1 MDPFELKLLN
11 EDIYLKETIEEY
23 LNTGVNSNHVY
34 SSTILTY
41 LIISEDIVFDD
52 TELMFILELKKS
64 EKIQNDIY
72 GIIIN
77 HIRHV
82 AMEINDFF
90 NPSSL
95 LDIPLTNIKEIS
107 YAIAMN
113 FKPIFFV
120 PVKTWH
126 LHRDV
131 ELWNYKDTQLIN
143 FISKFNEMWIV
154 TLIMNREF
162 KRIQN
167 EQ

>member
-162 KRIQN
+162 KKIQN

>member
-1 MDPFELKLLN
+1 MDPFELKLYN
-11 EDIYLKETIEEY
+11 EDIYLKETIEDY
-23 LNTGVNSNHVY
+23 LNSGANSNHVY

-41 LIISEDIVFDD
+41 LIISQDIVFDD

-72 GIIIN
+72 WVIIE
-77 HIRHV
+77 HIRQV
-82 AMEINDFF
+82 VMEINDFF

-113 FKPIFFV
+113 FKPIFLV

-131 ELWNYKDTQLIN
+131 EIWNYKDTQLIN

-154 TLIMNREF
+154 TLIMNREL
-162 KRIQN
+162 KKIQN
-167 EQ
+167 RQ